1 MTAFKEINAPLRTIM
16 TPGPVEADPRVLR
29 AMSTPILGQFD
40 PAFTQMMN
48 ETMEML
54 RRIFQTKNQWA
65 FPIDGTSRSGIEAVL
80 CSVLEP
86 GDKVLIP
93 IFGRFGYLLTEI
105 AERNGVEIHTMECK
119 WGEVFDQQDIIDEM
133 KRIQPKVLAIV
144 HGETSTGCM
153 QPLDKIGPACRELD
167 VLCVVDAVATIGGTE
182 VKVDEWQ
189 LDAVIGGTQ
198 KCFSVPSG
206 MAPITYNER
215 VEKILAARKK
225 VERGV
230 ATEQDRVNVQQ
241 PIRSNYFDL
250 SQLQDYWGPRRLN
263 HHTEATSMLY
273 ALREGARIVL
283 EEGLQERFERH
294 RLHEKAL
301 IEGIKAMGLGLFNDV
316 PWKLP
321 MVTCVN
327 IPAGVDGDSVRTML
341 LQQFGIEIASSFGPL
356 HGKIWRIG
364 TMGYS
369 CRKENILFVLGALEA
384 VLIRHGAA
392 IQIGQGLQA
401 ALDVYE
407 SPVVALEASE
417 SPYAAVKK

>member
-1 MTAFKEINAPLRTIM
+1 MKVFQEINSPLRTIM
-16 TPGPVEADPRVLR
+16 TPGPVEVDPRVLR
-29 AMSTPILGQFD
+29 AMSNPILGQFD

-54 RRIFQTKNQWA
+54 RQVFQTKNEWA
-65 FPIDGTSRSGIEAVL
+65 FPVDGTSRAGIEAVL

-93 IFGRFGYLLTEI
+93 IFGRFGHLLTEI
-105 AERNGVEIHTMECK
+105 AERNGAEIHIVQCK
-119 WGEVFDQQDIIDEM
+119 WGEVFDQQEIINEM
-133 KRIQPKVLAIV
+133 KKVKPKVLAIV

-167 VLCVVDAVATIGGTE
+167 VLCIVDAVATIGGTE
-182 VKVDEWQ
+182 VKVDEWM

-198 KCFSVPSG
+198 KCLSVPSG

-215 VEKILAARKK
+215 VEQVISVRKK
-225 VERGV
+225 VEKGV
-230 ATEQDRVNVQQ
+230 ATVQDRSDVQC

-273 ALREGARIVL
+273 ALREGVRIVL
-283 EEGLQERFERH
+283 QEGLHERFERH
-294 RLHEKAL
+294 RLHERAL
-301 IEGIKAMGLGLFNDV
+301 VEGIKAMGLKLFNDV

-321 MVTCVN
+321 MVTCIN
-327 IPAGVDGDSVRTML
+327 IPAGIDGEAVRKML

-364 TMGYS
+364 SMGYS
-369 CRKENILFVLGALEA
+369 CRKENILFVLAALEA
-384 VLIRHGAA
+384 VLIRHGASV
-392 IQIGQGLQA
+392 QIGHCLQA
-401 ALDVYE
+401 ALNVYE
-407 SPVVALEASE
+407 SPNLVV
-417 SPYAAVKK
+417 K

>member
-1 MTAFKEINAPLRTIM
+1 MKAFQEINSPLRTIM
-16 TPGPVEADPRVLR
+16 TPGPVEVDPRVLR

-54 RRIFQTKNQWA
+54 RQVFQTKNQWA
-65 FPIDGTSRSGIEAVL
+65 FPIDGTSRAGLEAVL
-80 CSVLEP
+80 CSVIQP

-93 IFGRFGYLLTEI
+93 IFGRFGHLLTEI
-105 AERNGVEIHTMECK
+105 AERNGAEIHTIECK
-119 WGEVFDQQDIIDEM
+119 WGEVFDQEEIMNEI
-133 KRIQPKVLAIV
+133 KRVKPKVLAIV

-198 KCFSVPSG
+198 KCLSVPSG
-206 MAPITYNER
+206 MAPITYNDRVER
-215 VEKILAARKK
+215 VLSARKK

-230 ATEQDRVNVQQ
+230 AQEQDRRSVQQ

-273 ALREGARIVL
+273 ALREGVRIVL
-283 EEGLQERFERH
+283 QEGLEERFDRH

-301 IEGIKAMGLGLFNDV
+301 IEGIKAMGLKLFNDV
-316 PWKLP
+316 SWKLP
-321 MVTCVN
+321 MVTCVT
-327 IPAGVDGDSVRTML
+327 IPDGVDGESVRTML
-341 LQQFGIEIASSFGPL
+341 LEQFGIEIASSFGPL

-369 CRKENILFVLGALEA
+369 CRKENILFVLAALEA
-384 VLIRHGAA
+384 VLIRHNAA
-392 IQIGQGLQA
+392 IQIGEGVQA
-401 ALDVYE
+401 ALNVYE
-407 SPVVALEASE
+407 LPNL
-417 SPYAAVKK
+417 AVK

>member
-1 MTAFKEINAPLRTIM
+1 MNTFHEINTPLRTIM
-16 TPGPVEADPRVLR
+16 TPGPVEVDPRVLR

-54 RRIFQTKNQWA
+54 RRVFQTKNKWA
-65 FPIDGTSRSGIEAVL
+65 FPIDGTSRAGIEAVL
-80 CSVLEP
+80 CSVLEQ
-86 GDKVLIP
+86 GDRVLIP
-93 IFGRFGYLLTEI
+93 IYGRFGHLLTEI
-105 AERNGVEIHTMECK
+105 AERNGADIHIMECE
-119 WGEVFDQQDIIDEM
+119 WGEVFDQEEIISEI
-133 KRIQPKVLAIV
+133 KRVKPKVVAIV
-144 HGETSTGCM
+144 HGETSTGCI

-167 VLCVVDAVATIGGTE
+167 VLCIVDAVATIGGTE

-198 KCFSVPSG
+198 KCLSVPSG

-215 VEKILAARKK
+215 IEQIITVRKK
-225 VERGV
+225 VEKGI
-230 ATEQDRVNVQQ
+230 ATEHDFLDVKQQ

-273 ALREGARIVL
+273 ALREGIRIVL
-283 EEGLQERFERH
+283 QEGLKERFERH

-301 IEGIKAMGLGLFNDV
+301 VEGIKAMGLELFNDV

-321 MVTCVN
+321 MVTCIN
-327 IPAGVDGDSVRTML
+327 IPVGIDGDSVRTML

-364 TMGYS
+364 SMGYS
-369 CRKENILFVLGALEA
+369 CRKENILFVLAALEA
-384 VLIRHGAA
+384 VLIRHGASL
-392 IQIGQGLQA
+392 QVGKGLQA
-401 ALDVYE
+401 ALTVYE
-407 SPVVALEASE
+407 VSHLVV
-417 SPYAAVKK
+417 K

>member
-1 MTAFKEINAPLRTIM
+1 MKAFQEINSPLRTIM
-16 TPGPVEADPRVLR
+16 TPGPVEVDPRVLR

-54 RRIFQTKNQWA
+54 RQVFQTKNQWA
-65 FPIDGTSRSGIEAVL
+65 FPIDGTSRAGIEAVL
-80 CSVLEP
+80 CSVIEP

-93 IFGRFGYLLTEI
+93 IFGRFGHLLTEI
-105 AERNGVEIHTMECK
+105 AERNGAEIHIIECK
-119 WGEVFDQQDIIDEM
+119 WGEVFDQEEIINEI
-133 KRIQPKVLAIV
+133 KRVKPKVLAIV

-198 KCFSVPSG
+198 KCLSVPSG
-206 MAPITYNER
+206 MAPITYNDRVER
-215 VEKILAARKK
+215 VLSARKK

-230 ATEQDRVNVQQ
+230 AQEQDRRSVQQ

-273 ALREGARIVL
+273 ALREGVRIVL
-283 EEGLQERFERH
+283 QEGLEERFERH

-301 IEGIKAMGLGLFNDV
+301 IEGIKAMGLTLFNDV
-316 PWKLP
+316 SWKLP
-321 MVTCVN
+321 MVTCVT
-327 IPAGVDGDSVRTML
+327 IPDGIDGESVRTML
-341 LQQFGIEIASSFGPL
+341 LEQFGIEIASSFGPL

-369 CRKENILFVLGALEA
+369 CRKENILFVLAALEA
-384 VLIRHGAA
+384 VLIRHNAS
-392 IQIGQGLQA
+392 IQIGKGVQA
-401 ALDVYE
+401 ALNVYE
-407 SPVVALEASE
+407 LPNL
-417 SPYAAVKK
+417 AVK

>member
-1 MTAFKEINAPLRTIM
+1 MKAFQEINLPLRTIM
-16 TPGPVEADPRVLR
+16 TPGPVEVDPRVLR

-54 RRIFQTKNQWA
+54 RQVFQTKNQWA
-65 FPIDGTSRSGIEAVL
+65 FPIDGTSRAGIEAVL
-80 CSVLEP
+80 CSVIEP

-93 IFGRFGYLLTEI
+93 IFGRFGHLLTEI
-105 AERNGVEIHTMECK
+105 AERNGAEIHIIECK
-119 WGEVFDQQDIIDEM
+119 WGEVFDQEEIINEV
-133 KRIQPKVLAIV
+133 KRVKPKVLAIV

-198 KCFSVPSG
+198 KCLSVPSG
-206 MAPITYNER
+206 MAPITYNDRVER
-215 VEKILAARKK
+215 VLSARKK

-230 ATEQDRVNVQQ
+230 AQEQDRRGVQQ

-273 ALREGARIVL
+273 ALREGVRIVL
-283 EEGLQERFERH
+283 QEGLEERFERH

-301 IEGIKAMGLGLFNDV
+301 IEGIEAMGLKLFNDV

-321 MVTCVN
+321 LVTCVT
-327 IPAGVDGDSVRTML
+327 IPDGIDGESVRAML
-341 LQQFGIEIASSFGPL
+341 LEQFGIEIASSFGPL

-369 CRKENILFVLGALEA
+369 CRKENILFVLAALEA
-384 VLIRHGAA
+384 VLIRHNAS
-392 IQIGQGLQA
+392 IQIGKSLQA
-401 ALDVYE
+401 ALNVYE
-407 SPVVALEASE
+407 LPNL
-417 SPYAAVKK
+417 AVK

>member
-1 MTAFKEINAPLRTIM
+1 MSTFHEINTPLRTIM
-16 TPGPVEADPRVLR
+16 TPGPVEVDPRVLR

-40 PAFTQMMN
+40 PVFTQLMN

-54 RRIFQTKNQWA
+54 RDVFQTKNQWA
-65 FPIDGTSRSGIEAVL
+65 FPIDGTSRSGLEAVL
-80 CSVLEP
+80 CSVIKQ

-93 IFGRFGYLLTEI
+93 IYGRFGHLLTEI
-105 AERNGVEIHTMECK
+105 AERNGAEIHIIECE
-119 WGEVFDQQDIIDEM
+119 WGEVFEQEVIIEEM
-133 KRIQPKVLAIV
+133 KRVKPDVLAIV

-153 QPLDKIGPACRELD
+153 QPLDQIGRACRELD
-167 VLCVVDAVATIGGTE
+167 VLCIVDAVATIGGTD

-198 KCFSVPSG
+198 KCLSVPSG

-215 VEKILAARKK
+215 VERVVAARKK
-225 VERGV
+225 VERGIS
-230 ATEQDRVNVQQ
+230 TEADQKDVLN

-273 ALREGARIVL
+273 ALREGVRIVL
-283 EEGLQERFERH
+283 QEGLEERFARH
-294 RLHEKAL
+294 RFHEKAL
-301 IEGIKAMGLGLFNDV
+301 IEGIKAMGLELFNDV

-321 MVTCVN
+321 MVTCVK
-327 IPAGVDGDSVRTML
+327 IPDAVDGESVRTML
-341 LQQFGIEIASSFGPL
+341 LHQFGIEIASSFGPL

-369 CRKENILFVLGALEA
+369 CRKENILFVLAALEA
-384 VLIRHGAA
+384 VLLRHQVNVQAGNA
-392 IQIGQGLQA
+392 LQA
-401 ALDVYE
+401 ALNVYD
-407 SPVVALEASE
+407 SKNIVVKS
-417 SPYAAVKK
+417 

>member
-1 MTAFKEINAPLRTIM
+1 MSTFHEINTPLRTIM
-16 TPGPVEADPRVLR
+16 TPGPVEVDPRVLR

-40 PAFTQMMN
+40 PAFTQLMN

-54 RRIFQTKNQWA
+54 RDVFQTKNQWA
-65 FPIDGTSRSGIEAVL
+65 FPIDGTSRSGLEAVL
-80 CSVLEP
+80 CSVIKQ

-93 IFGRFGYLLTEI
+93 IYGRFGHLLTEI
-105 AERNGVEIHTMECK
+105 AERNGAEIHIIECE
-119 WGEVFDQQDIIDEM
+119 WGEVFEQEVIIEEM
-133 KRIQPKVLAIV
+133 KRVKPDVLAIV

-153 QPLDKIGPACRELD
+153 QPLDQIGRACRELD
-167 VLCVVDAVATIGGTE
+167 VLCIVDAVATIGGTD

-198 KCFSVPSG
+198 KCLSVPSG

-215 VEKILAARKK
+215 VERVVAARKK
-225 VERGV
+225 VERGIS
-230 ATEQDRVNVQQ
+230 TEADQKDVLN

-273 ALREGARIVL
+273 ALREGVRIVL
-283 EEGLQERFERH
+283 QEGLEERFARH
-294 RLHEKAL
+294 RFHEKAL
-301 IEGIKAMGLGLFNDV
+301 IEGIKAMGLELFNDV

-321 MVTCVN
+321 MVTCVK
-327 IPAGVDGDSVRTML
+327 IPDAVDGESVRTML
-341 LQQFGIEIASSFGPL
+341 LHQFGIEIASSFGPL

-369 CRKENILFVLGALEA
+369 CRKENILFVLAALEA
-384 VLIRHGAA
+384 VLLRHQVNVQAGNA
-392 IQIGQGLQA
+392 LQA
-401 ALDVYE
+401 ALNVYD
-407 SPVVALEASE
+407 SKNIVVKS
-417 SPYAAVKK
+417 